1 MQVNCLDLPASPPD
15 NGAAHTAVTEKGA
28 VCKKEE
34 SAPTSPMFHAP
45 FRVIGWHGDSLKE
58 LRQRFVRII
67 RCNEVTTINRC
78 YPPGHCKAH
87 SEIKDTDS
95 LAYAVTESREELARE
110 LQHSDTD
117 YLITVQ
123 GRPLIFHVLYCGLE
137 EVAKFLLTRC
147 STFYR
152 TYIEETFSA
161 KDLATVEPHSRLS
174 TDSACLVEDLVKA
187 IRKGEPET
195 IRKLI
200 DRGLGTDR
208 ISVGEL
214 NKSSAQQ
221 GARCLCT
228 GEMLVGIALH
238 YEDYD
243 TAQLLIDRGCE
254 ANEEVICQSIFPHAL
269 RRLDTKGI
277 IFCLN
282 NGANVR
288 VYVGIELNLPITY
301 LLNYGD
307 EDVCQVNDL
316 TMAAIKT
323 LIDHGENFNLED
335 WEDQDRDY
343 LFMHF
348 PKMTR
353 ELLWY
358 TPKFVEA
365 ARFLVEHS
373 CRGEL
378 LIILNQFTQSIA
390 VDRMTTEEIRERT
403 REHVERTINLK
414 QWSGGKDSLK
424 RKACEAVADQFSH
437 SKDPEKSF
445 QQSELC
451 HIAGLKKD

>member
-1 MQVNCLDLPASPPD
+1 M
-15 NGAAHTAVTEKGA
+15 
-28 VCKKEE
+28 
-34 SAPTSPMFHAP
+34 
-45 FRVIGWHGDSLKE
+45 
-58 LRQRFVRII
+58 VRII
-67 RCNEVTTINRC
+67 RCDEVTTINRC
-78 YPPGHCKAH
+78 YPPGHCEAH

-95 LAYAVTESREELARE
+95 LAYAITESREELARE
-110 LQHSDTD
+110 LQHSETD
-117 YLITVQ
+117 SLITVQ

-147 STFYR
+147 SAPYR

-161 KDLATVEPHSRLS
+161 KDLAMVEPHSRLS
-174 TDSACLVEDLVKA
+174 ADSACLVEDLVKA

-195 IRKLI
+195 IR
-200 DRGLGTDR
+200 
-208 ISVGEL
+208 
-214 NKSSAQQ
+214 
-221 GARCLCT
+221 
-228 GEMLVGIALH
+228 
-238 YEDYD
+238 
-243 TAQLLIDRGCE
+243 
-254 ANEEVICQSIFPHAL
+254 EVICQSIFPHAL

-288 VYVGIELNLPITY
+288 VCVGIEMSLPITY

-307 EDVCQVNDL
+307 EDVCQDNGP

-323 LIDHGENFNLED
+323 LIEHGENFNMEE
-335 WEDQDRDY
+335 WEDQDRDD
-343 LFMHF
+343 LLMHF

-365 ARFLVEHS
+365 ARFLVKHS

-378 LIILNQFTQSIA
+378 LIVLNQFTQSIG

-403 REHVERTINLK
+403 REHVERTINLR

-424 RKACEAVADQFSH
+424 RKACEAVADLFSH
-437 SKDPEKSF
+437 SKDPEK
-445 QQSELC
+445 
-451 HIAGLKKD
+451 AGALSI

>member
-1 MQVNCLDLPASPPD
+1 MQVNCLDLPASAPD
-15 NGAAHTAVTEKGA
+15 SAAHTAVTEKGA

-34 SAPTSPMFHAP
+34 KAPKSPMFHVP
-45 FRVIGWHGDSLKE
+45 FRVIGWHEDSLKE
-58 LRQRFVRII
+58 LRERFVRII
-67 RCNEVTTINRC
+67 RCDEVTTINRC

-87 SEIKDTDS
+87 SEIKDIDS
-95 LAYAVTESREELARE
+95 LAFAVTESREELARE
-110 LQHSDTD
+110 LHHSETD
-117 YLITVQ
+117 SLITVQ

-147 STFYR
+147 SASYR
-152 TYIEETFSA
+152 TYIEETFAA
-161 KDLATVEPHSRLS
+161 KDLAMVEPHSRLS

-214 NKSSAQQ
+214 NKSSALQ

-277 IFCLN
+277 IFCLS

-288 VYVGIELNLPITY
+288 VYVGIEMSLPITY

-307 EDVCQVNDL
+307 EDVYQDNGP

-323 LIDHGENFNLED
+323 LIEHGENFNMEE
-335 WEDQDRDY
+335 WEDQDRDD

-353 ELLWY
+353 ALLWH

-365 ARFLVEHS
+365 ARFLVKHG

-378 LIILNQFTQSIA
+378 LVILNQFTQSIA

-403 REHVERTINLK
+403 REHVERTINLR
-414 QWSGGKDSLK
+414 QWSGGKGSLK
-424 RKACEAVADQFSH
+424 RKACEAVADLFSH
-437 SKDPEKSF
+437 SKDPEKAF
-445 QQSELC
+445 QLSELC
-451 HIAGLKKD
+451 HIAGLKTD